1 MESGFSLKGL
11 IREPLGPRTPNMVAK
26 SGEYTLPRLTPTG
39 EYVTLRPTDD
49 TLTPNRFLASCTTLE
64 LNPFEVSFGIRNST
78 KDGQQVPSTSALP
91 TPFFTPTPG
100 VRGLGL
106 PETGENPYF
115 AGYASSNSNR
125 IGPISLPRPAF
136 GAAGG
141 LADAILRSSPSTE
154 APNPFDASRTVPSE
168 VPASRDNRKEKEI
181 ERESKCE
188 NLSGTSTPAS
198 KRSSSSLDLDEMSTD
213 ENGNKRARYLQR
225 NRMAAMKCRQKKK
238 QWMEAMTRKVEQ
250 LTSQNVTLERQ
261 ATVLKDEI
269 LRLRYCVQ
277 SYQLA
282 AAKGQLMPG
291 MARF

>member
-39 EYVTLRPTDD
+39 EYITLRPTDD

-64 LNPFEVSFGIRNST
+64 LNPFEVSFGIRNSS

-100 VRGLGL
+100 ARGLSL

-125 IGPISLPRPAF
+125 TGPISLPRPAF

-141 LADAILRSSPSTE
+141 LAEAILRSSPSTE
-154 APNPFDASRTVPSE
+154 APNPFDTNRTGE
-168 VPASRDNRKEKEI
+168 VPASKDSGKKKEI

-188 NLSGTSTPAS
+188 DLSGTSTHAS
-198 KRSSSSLDLDEMSTD
+198 KRSSSFDLNEASAD
-213 ENGNKRARYLQR
+213 ENGHKRARYLQR

-238 QWMEAMTRKVEQ
+238 QWMEAMTRKVDQ

-261 ATVLKDEI
+261 ASVLKDEI